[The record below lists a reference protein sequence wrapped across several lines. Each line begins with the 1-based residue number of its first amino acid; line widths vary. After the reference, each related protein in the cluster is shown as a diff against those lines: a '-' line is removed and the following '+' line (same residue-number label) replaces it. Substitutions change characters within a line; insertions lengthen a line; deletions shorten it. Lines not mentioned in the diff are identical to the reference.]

1 MRKEIDITIS
11 DEGRDLGK
19 VFHIRE
25 MPASQAEKW
34 AMRAL
39 MAVGKSGIDIGEGFA
54 AGGMKNVAILG
65 VYALVRMNFGDAE
78 PLLDE
83 LMDCVSIKPSPTIA
97 RKLIEDDVEEVATR
111 IKLKQ
116 AVLELHTGFSFGGS
130 LSAQTSQMPTTS
142 PESSNTPTSRQP

>member
-11 DEGRDLGK
+11 DDGRDFGK

-34 AMRAL
+34 AFRAL
-39 MAVGKSGIDIGEGFA
+39 MAVGKSGVELPDGFA
-54 AGGMKNVAILG
+54 QGGMKNVAILG
-65 VYALVRMNFGDAE
+65 VYAVMRMNFDDAE

-83 LMDCVSIKPSPTIA
+83 LMGCVSIRPSKDVIRPV
-97 RKLIEDDVEEVATR
+97 IEEDIDEVATR

-116 AVLELHTGFSFGGS
+116 SVLELHTGFSFGGS
-130 LSAQTSQMPTTS
+130 LPAQTSQMPMTS
-142 PESSNTPTSRQP
+142 PDSSNTPISQQP